1 MRKLMI
7 LSLLFT
13 CFLFCSC
20 SNTINKKSASKVTY
34 GMSLNDVINILGEP
48 NEIKLSTPNKESNC
62 YYWFNNASSLREA
75 KRLAKKGK
83 RIYYIAVLTYTDDI
97 VIGKS
102 AGIVTEDLEYGE
114 ILVYA

>member
-13 CFLFCSC
+13 CFLLCSC
-20 SNTINKKSASKVTY
+20 STNINKTKASKVSY
-34 GMSLNDVINILGEP
+34 GMTLDEVIEILGKPSET
-48 NEIKLSTPNKESNC
+48 KLSTPNKETNC
-62 YYWFNNASSLREA
+62 YYWFNNASNLKEA
-75 KRLAKKGK
+75 KRLTKKGK
-83 RIYYIAVLTYTDDI
+83 RIYYIAVITYTDNI
-97 VIGKS
+97 IIGKS